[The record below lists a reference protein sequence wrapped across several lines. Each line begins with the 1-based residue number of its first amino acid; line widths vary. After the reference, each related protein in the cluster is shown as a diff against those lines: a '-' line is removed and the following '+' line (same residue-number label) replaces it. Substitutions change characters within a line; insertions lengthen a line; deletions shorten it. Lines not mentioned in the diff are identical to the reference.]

1 MNESDEELL
10 RWKADALQL
19 LAGWDA
25 VFEMIPK
32 RDSDLGRSKH
42 DVVADEIVR
51 LRAERDSA
59 QTQCRHLSDR
69 IIGRWSDL
77 AAEQAEM
84 FRLRRDHL
92 TTLGELREAGAEV
105 VRLRAAGDALA
116 QAAVF
121 WPRWSI
127 GVATAAWEEARRER

>member
-69 IIGRWSDL
+69 IIGRWPDL
-77 AAEQAEM
+77 ATEEWAEM
-84 FRLRRDHL
+84 ERLR
-92 TTLGELREAGAEV
+92 AEN
-105 VRLRAAGDALA
+105 VRLRAAGDAMTEWAFGDDDGLYKMV
-116 QAAVF
+116 AAV
-121 WPRWSI
+121 
-127 GVATAAWEEARRER
+127 AAWWEARRER